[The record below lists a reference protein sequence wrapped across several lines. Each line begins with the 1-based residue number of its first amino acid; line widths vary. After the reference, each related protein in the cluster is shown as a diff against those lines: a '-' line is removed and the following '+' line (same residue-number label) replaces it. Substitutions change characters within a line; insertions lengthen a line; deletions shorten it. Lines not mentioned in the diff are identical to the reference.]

1 MLTHFNVIHS
11 CLHYKNAFNLTSNDH
26 SILVVPASHVTGIV
40 AHFLLMIFVGGSL
53 TLKKKFEVKD
63 FLNTAE
69 DQEIFDYGA
78 CNV

>member
-40 AHFLLMIFVGGSL
+40 AHFLLMIFINLDGMKWQSL
-53 TLKKKFEVKD
+53 FLLKWEH
-63 FLNTAE
+63 L
-69 DQEIFDYGA
+69 
-78 CNV
+78 